1 LNPPRS
7 EPRKR
12 AAKHSKTSKADAAG
26 TAPAESVAAS
36 TAPSA
41 TAMPAPMARVPLAVR
56 WGDLDAFN
64 HVNNA
69 TFLVYVQEARLAWLA
84 QIEGAWF
91 DETMMPVVAAVQMNY
106 RRQLAWPAQIV
117 VELAPTRVGNSSLTI
132 AHRILAADDS
142 ACVYADGEVVM
153 VWIDPAGGRSVALPE
168 AIRDACQSSSEVL
181 GATTSK

>member
-1 LNPPRS
+1 LNAPHG

-12 AAKHSKTSKADAAG
+12 AAKNPKASKSDAPGAAPAAPTATPTAG
-26 TAPAESVAAS
+26 T
-36 TAPSA
+36 
-41 TAMPAPMARVPLAVR
+41 PAPMARVPLAVR

-106 RRQLAWPAQIV
+106 RRQLAWPAQIA
-117 VELAPTRVGNSSLTI
+117 VELVPTRIGNSSVTI
-132 AHRILAADDS
+132 AHRILAAGDP
-142 ACVYADGEVVM
+142 ACVYADGDVVM
-153 VWIDPAGGRSVALPE
+153 VWIDPASGRWVALPE
-168 AIRDACQSSSEVL
+168 AIRRACQSAPEVL

>member
-1 LNPPRS
+1 MSTPRS
-7 EPRKR
+7 TPRKR
-12 AAKHSKTSKADAAG
+12 APRNPPSLKPEAADS
-26 TAPAESVAAS
+26 APIV
-36 TAPSA
+36 SA
-41 TAMPAPMARVPLAVR
+41 DTPAVTIPAPMASVPLAVR

-132 AHRILAADDS
+132 AHRILAADDPT
-142 ACVYADGEVVM
+142 CVYADGDVVM
-153 VWIDPAGGRSVALPE
+153 VWIDPSNGRSVALPE
-168 AIRDACQSSSEVL
+168 AIRSACQSSPDVL
-181 GATTSK
+181 AATTSK